1 MADNKQVGIQ
11 IPQAPDTP
19 WVDTQYPFD
28 GEWLPDVDPAL
39 IGPRNFANIQN
50 LRYND
55 RSIEGVNG
63 YTNINTANA
72 ISQSDDVDL
81 IAAGWQLRTDP
92 NRSPNSFMLVRTE
105 DSSGNGRVYLH
116 TGTLYSQSDFN
127 YTYNLDYDSGT
138 PAAPRAYWTDAAT
151 NLDGRFSDAP
161 QNSIVYCNSEENAIF
176 SGFEHRIAAAFLVEG
191 VPTISNAQNPKDVT
205 DELNSSSNLTG
216 RTVTFDATYESLLIM
231 TTRPI
236 QGGKI
241 YVETASTDG
250 TADMKI
256 ATWNG
261 TDFTTEVCLQTS
273 SATGTDNTASGD
285 QTLQATGT
293 IVFDDHYRDISKP
306 FHFEELYLYAY
317 LITFENQTSN
327 VDAEIYHVTID
338 PAMQPISNVWDGVYR
353 QPIQYQIEDN
363 SVAADSYQDYTLHVN
378 QSSDV
383 LAPVG
388 ADLSA
393 IGAANDEVVIMFE
406 EQMTAIRAIML
417 GNLVNKNAVTIT
429 SLKYWDGNSW
439 ESLTFNDGTLDGGGT
454 KTHAQSGLISWTPP
468 TDEQPR
474 TLFGSVGYAYQ
485 IIFSGAISGTASGQ
499 DVIVDLIVGIPA
511 LLDEVRPFD
520 FGSLYQNRLMLG
532 GYSKGGEGNRMDY
545 SVTNAPDV
553 FNGIESSSDGTQSL
567 YFGGIEPI
575 TCATQLY
582 NRFGASVFSM
592 LLVMKKT
599 EVFLLVGNN
608 PSDFTIYPVSITVGC
623 PAPHTLAVAEVGL
636 EVGQGLTRNVAI
648 WLSHYGPMMF
658 DGAILSPLTGIN
670 NFFDPNED
678 EYLEWSSVDKARGW
692 VDQTYKEYNLLIPS
706 TSGQATNNLWL
717 VYDLLRKKWF
727 KKHTGTAEFPQAAWN
742 VMDPSTG
749 EQANYGGV
757 DDGTMIHLE
766 KGTSWGATY
775 ASGSA
780 GSVITQTLRTGDF
793 FPSNNIWDETL
804 IRKFKIICKKLTG
817 SISVNSHNLNIN
829 YYGDAA
835 NDAANVIFQDADPA
849 AGVAVD
855 FYDMDV
861 DGDSVNETQWQSA
874 AAAVLDLSLNVGL
887 DRVVRLIKDM
897 NEKGWAHSF
906 EFEVATDDVDK
917 GWQPIVWGL
926 QYRVER
932 KDNTATGTDS

>member
-1 MADNKQVGIQ
+1 MQ
-11 IPQAPDTP
+11 IPSAPDVP
-19 WVDTQYPFD
+19 WKDAQYPFD

-39 IGPRNFANIQN
+39 IGPRNFANIVN

-63 YTNINTANA
+63 YTKVNTTA
-72 ISQSDDVDL
+72 ISGTDDVDL
-81 IAAGWQLRTDP
+81 ISAGWQLRTDP
-92 NRSPNSFMLVRTE
+92 NKSPNSFILVRTE

-116 TGTLYSQSDFN
+116 TNTLYAEGNFN
-127 YTYNLDYDSGT
+127 TTYNLDYDDGT
-138 PAAPRAYWTDAAT
+138 PAAPRTYWSDAAT

-161 QNSIVYCNSEENAIF
+161 QNSIVYCNGEENAIF
-176 SGFEHRIAAAFLVEG
+176 SGFEHRIAAAFLLEG
-191 VPTISNAQNPKDVT
+191 VPTASNNQNPKDVT
-205 DELNSSSNLTG
+205 DQLNTSSDLTG
-216 RTVTFDATYESLLIM
+216 RTATFDATYNSLLIM

-241 YVETASTDG
+241 YIKTASSDTA
-250 TADMKI
+250 ADMKVT
-256 ATWNG
+256 TWNG

-273 SATGTDNTASGD
+273 TATGTDNTASGD
-285 QTLQATGT
+285 KTLQSTGT
-293 IVFDDHYRDISKP
+293 IVFDDHYRGTSVP

-317 LITFENQTSN
+317 LITFENAATN
-327 VDAEIYHVTID
+327 VDAVLSYITID
-338 PAMQPISNVWDGVYR
+338 CAMQPISNVWDGVYR
-353 QPIQYQIEDN
+353 QPIQFQIEDN
-363 SVAADSYQDYTLHVN
+363 SVLADSYQDYTLHVN

-393 IGAANDEVVIMFE
+393 IGAASDEIIVMFE
-406 EQMTAIRAIML
+406 EQMTGMRCIML
-417 GNLVNKNAVTIT
+417 GNLINKNAVTIST
-429 SLKYWDGNSW
+429 IKYWDGNSW
-439 ESLTFNDGTLDGGGT
+439 EALTFTDGTSDDPATPT
-454 KTHAQSGLISWTPP
+454 KTLIKSGLISWTPP
-468 TDEQPR
+468 TDEEPR

-485 IIFSGAISGTASGQ
+485 IVFSGALSGTASNQ
-499 DVIVDLIVGIPA
+499 DIILDLVVGIPA

-567 YFGGIEPI
+567 YFGGVEPI

-599 EVFLLVGNN
+599 EVFLLVGNS
-608 PSDFTIYPVSITVGC
+608 PADFTIYPVSVTVGC

-670 NFFDPNED
+670 NFFDPNES
-678 EYLEWSSVDKARGW
+678 EYLEWSSIEYARGW

-706 TSGQATNNLWL
+706 GSGQATNNLWL

-727 KKHTGTAEFPQAAWN
+727 KKNTGTAEFPQAAWN
-742 VMDPSTG
+742 VMNPSTG

-775 ASGSA
+775 ADATA
-780 GSVITQTLRTGDF
+780 GSVITQNLRTGDF

-804 IRKFKIICKKLTG
+804 IRKFKIICKKIP
-817 SISVNSHNLNIN
+817 SSVSVNSHNLNIN
-829 YYGDAA
+829 YFSDAA
-835 NDAANVIFQDADPA
+835 NDAANVIFQDSEPTV
-849 AGVAVD
+849 GVNVD
-855 FYDMDV
+855 FYDLDTEG
-861 DGDSVNETQWQSA
+861 DGIYETQWQSA

-887 DRVVRLIKDM
+887 DRVVRLIQDM

-917 GWQPIVWGL
+917 GWQPIVWGI
-926 QYRVER
+926 QYRIER
-932 KDNTATGTDS
+932 KDNTSTASDE